1 MVRILK
7 PGEPFTPKP
16 SPKEMKEM
24 ERDPNHVALC
34 AWIDAQ
40 LHKAAWE
47 TERSHRD
54 QLAARI
60 VNGER
65 WMAEHPDD
73 PRRAEALGLL
83 VQLRSRHRYAIG
95 NMQALANVG
104 WYWCC
109 LTWEAG
115 QRADPGWDRE
125 LNDKASDAPSA
136 RAIWDRLWEI
146 EPPESAAVEE
156 RKGWPDRQLQTVEV
170 WNLPDMQELA
180 RRLAI

>member
-7 PGEPFTPKP
+7 PGEPFPDRPTPKQ
-16 SPKEMKEM
+16 MKEVV
-24 ERDPNHVALC
+24 RDNNHVALC

-47 TERSHRD
+47 NEKDRRD

-65 WMAEHPDD
+65 WLDEHGTGDAQY
-73 PRRAEALGLL
+73 AEALGLL
-83 VQLRSRHRYAIG
+83 VMLKTRHRQCID
-95 NMQALANVG
+95 NMKALASVG

-109 LTWEAG
+109 LTYEAG
-115 QRADPGWDRE
+115 QRVDPGWDRE

-136 RAIWDRLWEI
+136 RAIWDRLWDI
-146 EPPESAAVEE
+146 EPPDTNPTE
-156 RKGWPDRQLQTVEV
+156 RTGWPDRQLGTVEV

-180 RRLAI
+180 RRLAV